1 MGLNA
6 RSLIGQNDLAVLTQI
21 LLYQLN
27 ILPYKG
33 CESETRKYSG
43 GALYINDLDKLT
55 INQLISIIDVYTVIN
70 DGYDMVIIETATG
83 DKDDRFVNIDEIS
96 NKLKEKTGSIIK

>member
-1 MGLNA
+1 M
-6 RSLIGQNDLAVLTQI
+6 S
-21 LLYQLN
+21 
-27 ILPYKG
+27 
-33 CESETRKYSG
+33 
-43 GALYINDLDKLT
+43 INDLDKLT

>member
-1 MGLNA
+1 M
-6 RSLIGQNDLAVLTQI
+6 
-21 LLYQLN
+21 
-27 ILPYKG
+27 
-33 CESETRKYSG
+33 
-43 GALYINDLDKLT
+43 
-55 INQLISIIDVYTVIN
+55 YTVIN